1 MLGGYHS
8 FGPGGFR
15 DSPLADV
22 LPINIGPA
30 QRQSFGE
37 PLREDVHLPGPVRM
51 RPAAPLGL
59 RHPMMQIGV
68 RIDSQGRRRSSRQAR
83 LPTQIWTK
91 LPPLDGANLI
101 ERRELKPQCAG
112 AGRSG

>member
-1 MLGGYHS
+1 MGLMMLGGYHS

-51 RPAAPLGL
+51 RPAAPLGT
-59 RHPMMQIGV
+59 RHPIMQLEVAAGVGV
-68 RIDSQGRRRSSRQAR
+68 RRAKASRRYAAERLGAAAAARRREPVSSA
-83 LPTQIWTK
+83 
-91 LPPLDGANLI
+91 A
-101 ERRELKPQCAG
+101 
-112 AGRSG
+112 S